1 MSEIKTD
8 KLTGVGTAGDITVTS
23 EGGAATMQLQQGLV
37 KVWFLYNGSGTPAF
51 LDSFNTSSLTDHAT
65 GDHSVNFT
73 NAMSNANYSLGG
85 AVGNNNNGDTATSNL
100 RRGVSAT
107 TASRNTIGYP
117 STLFDYNR
125 IGGNICGDLA

>member
-1 MSEIKTD
+1 MTSVLNVDEITAKDGTSPVA
-8 KLTGVGTAGDITVTS
+8 LTK
-23 EGGAATMQLQQGLV
+23 QQAN
-37 KVWFLYNGSGTPAF
+37 KVWFLYDASGTPAF
-51 LDSFNTSSLTDHAT
+51 LDSFNASSLTDHAT

-85 AVGNNNNGDTATSNL
+85 AVGNNNNADVAVSNL

-117 STLFDYNR
+117 STLFDYSR
-125 IGGNICGDLA
+125 VGGNICGDLA